1 MMAEAFTMHAT
12 ERLARTRRNAIVLLA
27 VLFVAVALLSLSVGP
42 TAFAPHETLAVLAR
56 RLGFDLA
63 VDERREAVLLT
74 IRLPRVLLGAMVGA
88 ALAAAGAVM
97 QGIFRNPLADPG
109 LVGVSSGAALGAVV
123 AIVVG
128 GEMNFAARPTSALF
142 FIPCAAF
149 AGGLLTAAFVLRFA
163 RAGARTDA
171 ATMLLAGIAI
181 NALSG
186 SAIGF
191 LTYIATDVQ
200 LRDIAFWSLGS
211 LSGATWT
218 TLLAVAPFVL
228 TALLLLPRVA
238 GGLNA
243 LLLGEAEAGHLGI
256 AVESVKRRAVILVAF
271 SVGASV
277 AFTGAI
283 GFIGLVT
290 PHLLRLII
298 GPDHRWLLPG
308 AALLGACLLLVADA
322 AARTLVAPAELP
334 VGVVTALIGAP
345 FFLWLLARNR
355 RRAV

>member
-1 MMAEAFTMHAT
+1 MQAT
-12 ERLARTRRNAIVLLA
+12 ERLVRTRRNLIVLLT
-27 VLFVAVALLSLSVGP
+27 VLFIVVALFSLSVGP
-42 TAFAPHETLAVLAR
+42 AAFTPHETLAILAR
-56 RLGFDLA
+56 KLGLDLA
-63 VDERREAVLLT
+63 VDGRQEAVFLA
-74 IRLPRVLLGAMVGA
+74 IRLPRVLLGALVGA
-88 ALAAAGAVM
+88 GLATAGAVM

-109 LVGVSSGAALGAVV
+109 LVGVSSGAALGAVA
-123 AIVVG
+123 AIVIG
-128 GEMNFAARPTSALF
+128 GGAGFALRATAALF
-142 FIPCAAF
+142 FVPCAAF
-149 AGGLLTAAFVLRFA
+149 AGGLITTAFVLVFA
-163 RAGARTDA
+163 RMGA

-191 LTYIATDVQ
+191 LTYIATDAQ

-238 GGLNA
+238 GALNA
-243 LLLGEAEAGHLGI
+243 LLLGEAEAAHLGV
-256 AVESVKRRAVILVAF
+256 AVESVKRRAVVLVAL

-308 AALLGACLLLVADA
+308 TALFGACLLLVADA
-322 AARTLVAPAELP
+322 TTRTLVAPAELP
-334 VGVVTALIGAP
+334 VGVVTALVGAP

-355 RRAV
+355 RRSS

>member
-1 MMAEAFTMHAT
+1 MQAT
-12 ERLARTRRNAIVLLA
+12 ERLVRTRRNLIVLLT
-27 VLFVAVALLSLSVGP
+27 VLFIVVALFSLSVGP
-42 TAFAPHETLAVLAR
+42 AAFTPHETLAILAR
-56 RLGFDLA
+56 KLGLDLA
-63 VDERREAVLLT
+63 VDGRQEAVFLA
-74 IRLPRVLLGAMVGA
+74 IRLPRVLLGALVGA
-88 ALAAAGAVM
+88 GLATAGAVM

-109 LVGVSSGAALGAVV
+109 LVGVSSGAALGAVA
-123 AIVVG
+123 AIVIG
-128 GEMNFAARPTSALF
+128 GGAGFALRATAALF
-142 FIPCAAF
+142 FVPCAAF
-149 AGGLLTAAFVLRFA
+149 AGGLITTAFVLVFA
-163 RAGARTDA
+163 RMGA

-191 LTYIATDVQ
+191 LTYIATDAQ

-238 GGLNA
+238 GALNA
-243 LLLGEAEAGHLGI
+243 LLLGEAEAAHLGV
-256 AVESVKRRAVILVAF
+256 AVKSVKRRAVVLVAL

-308 AALLGACLLLVADA
+308 TALFGACLLLVADA
-322 AARTLVAPAELP
+322 TARTLVAPAELP
-334 VGVVTALIGAP
+334 VGVVTALVGAP

-355 RRAV
+355 RRSS